1 MSRASP
7 RLSVPAWG
15 KDCQP
20 EQIPGRLGRLRLE
33 DSEDEGSCEVTAGS
47 GSDERGHES
56 SADQRPKSDERAG
69 KGSGGWDEAER
80 IAQRFPSSSVS
91 RAERDEMVKEA
102 RDVRFPLS
110 VRGYER
116 AAVDRY
122 VQDVNRV
129 IAELEISSSSE
140 AAVRHALAEVSEE
153 TREILQRA
161 HETADEIVLRAR
173 AKAAETLSQ
182 AEREADEIRN
192 TAERHAIVKR
202 DAATQEA
209 EELVESSRR
218 QADELRAD
226 AEREASRLRTTA
238 AQETEQIRAAAEADA
253 DKVLRSATEKAEQ
266 LLKSA
271 EARSRELV
279 ESADLIWRDRRRLLE
294 DVRVVGEQL
303 LALAEAEGQRFARP
317 TKASTP
323 ANDTSAP
330 ATPAAD
336 LAAELRA
343 AVEGSAPTGG

>member
-1 MSRASP
+1 MT
-7 RLSVPAWG
+7 G
-15 KDCQP
+15 
-20 EQIPGRLGRLRLE
+20 
-33 DSEDEGSCEVTAGS
+33 GS
-47 GSDERGHES
+47 GSDERLYEGDSRAEAG
-56 SADQRPKSDERAG
+56 SAARAG
-69 KGSGGWDEAER
+69 EGSGRRDEAER
-80 IAQRFPSSSVS
+80 ITQRFPRSSVS

-173 AKAAETLSQ
+173 AKAAETVSQ
-182 AEREADEIRN
+182 AEREALEIRN
-192 TAERHAIVKR
+192 AAERDAIEAR
-202 DAATQEA
+202 DAASQEA
-209 EELVESSRR
+209 EKLVDSSRR
-218 QADELRAD
+218 QADELRAG
-226 AEREASRLRTTA
+226 AEREASKLRTAA
-238 AQETEQIRAAAEADA
+238 AQETEQVRGAAEADA
-253 DKVLRSATEKAEQ
+253 DKVLRLATEKAEQ

-279 ESADLIWRDRRRLLE
+279 ESADLIWRERRRLLE

-303 LALAEAEGQRFARP
+303 LALAETEGQRFARP

-323 ANDTSAP
+323 AGDNTSAP
-330 ATPAAD
+330 ATPDTD
-336 LAAELRA
+336 LAAKLRA
-343 AVEGSAPTGG
+343 AVEDSAPTSH